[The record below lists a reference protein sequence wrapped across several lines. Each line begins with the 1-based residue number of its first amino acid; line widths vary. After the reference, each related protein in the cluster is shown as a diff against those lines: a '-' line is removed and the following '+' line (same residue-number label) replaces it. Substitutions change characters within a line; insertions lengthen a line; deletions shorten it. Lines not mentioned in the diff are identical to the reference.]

1 MGKAYAGTLG
11 PLACATL
18 IVRSLVQGGGSE
30 STILAAIGGL
40 FLFALIGYIAG
51 QLADLFVR
59 DSVRSQFQVALAAYE
74 RQAAERRE
82 SASRT
87 R

>member
-11 PLACATL
+11 PLACATM
-18 IVRSLVQGGGSE
+18 IVRGLIHGGSIE
-30 STILAAIGGL
+30 PTILSAIGGL
-40 FLFALIGYIAG
+40 FLFALIGFIAG

-59 DSVRSQFQVALAAYE
+59 DSVRFQFQAAVAAYE
-74 RQAAERRE
+74 QAAAERKE
-82 SASRT
+82 QASRT

>member
-18 IVRSLVQGGGSE
+18 IVRGLVHGGGIE
-30 STILAAIGGL
+30 SIILAAIGGL
-40 FLFALIGYIAG
+40 FLFALIGFVAG

-59 DSVRSQFQVALAAYE
+59 DSVRSQFQAALAAYE
-74 RQAAERRE
+74 QAAAQRHEQT
-82 SASRT
+82 SRT

>member
-11 PLACATL
+11 PLAFATM
-18 IVRSLVQGGGSE
+18 IVRGLVHGGGIE
-30 STILAAIGGL
+30 STILAAVGGL

-59 DSVRSQFQVALAAYE
+59 DSVRSQFQAALAAYE
-74 RQAAERRE
+74 RAAAERRDH
-82 SASRT
+82 ASRT

>member
-59 DSVRSQFQVALAAYE
+59 DSVRSQFQAALAAYE